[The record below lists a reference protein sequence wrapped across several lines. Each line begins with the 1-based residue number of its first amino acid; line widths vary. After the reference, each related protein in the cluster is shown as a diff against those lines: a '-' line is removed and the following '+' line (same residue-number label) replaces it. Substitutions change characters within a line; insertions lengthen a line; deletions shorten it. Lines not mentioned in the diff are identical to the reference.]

1 MRIIEPTTSTT
12 GAPATTLVSTA
23 TALSWVGKPGVTDSD
38 EVMRINQ
45 IVRGAEQYAAK
56 RIGGPI
62 VPSNVVDYYRGWG
75 EGLLLSG
82 DPHPAGTRPGQA
94 NPIDVAIRWWNVD
107 GNQMLL
113 GDGLYI
119 LDKTHEDG
127 TVVVWDPQQITAQL
141 SRSYSNP
148 VSAEYRAGAALEP
161 GDEGIALECLRGLIV
176 GMDERSTD
184 VVLED
189 QYPNIDE
196 LLDSISKVWV
206 F

>member
-1 MRIIEPTTSTT
+1 MAIIEPTVSTS
-12 GAPATTLVSTA
+12 GAPSTTLVSTA

-45 IVRGAEQYAAK
+45 IIRGAEQYAAK

-62 VPSNVVDYYRGWG
+62 VPTQVTDYYRTWG

-82 DPHPAGTRPGQA
+82 DPHPAGTRPGEA
-94 NPIDVAIRWWNVD
+94 KPLDVVIKWWNID
-107 GNQMLL
+107 GNQMTLS
-113 GDGLYI
+113 DGLYI

-127 TVVVWDPQQITAQL
+127 TVAVWDPQRITAQL
-141 SRSYSNP
+141 SKSYSNP
-148 VSAEYRAGAALEP
+148 VSAEYRSGVALEP
-161 GDEGIALECLRGLIV
+161 GDEGIALEALRGLVV

-189 QYPNIDE
+189 QYPHIDE
-196 LLDSISKVWV
+196 LLESISRVWV